1 MADKVP
7 VKGGYN
13 GGSLTGLAEYAT
25 GDTLGVAHGGTG
37 LAAVGANQLLT
48 GHNSSTTGALTSES
62 NLTFDGSTL
71 TVAGAADVSG
81 DLTAGTVNAD
91 GDTSAGDNAAIGYT
105 AAEGLILTGQGSTSD
120 VTIKNDADTTV
131 LSIPT
136 GTTALQLGVGGATN
150 GLINAAEAM
159 YFNIDS
165 DNNQTDRAFWFG
177 HNANTTSSTNL
188 VKITEDG
195 YIRMAG
201 AGIQF
206 NGDTAAAN
214 SLDDYEEGTWTA
226 VWKFGTTANTLGDN
240 AAWYT
245 KIGRTVIAHFRG
257 GLPGAPSGTGN
268 LAISGLPYTSLS
280 TTNFYYGTQIWA
292 NRITNIGDGI
302 VVDLGPN
309 STSAPI
315 QRMASSTSSDITPIT
330 NSDCTTGSQVRFTL
344 VYQT

>member
-37 LAAVGANQLLT
+37 VAAVGANQLLT

-62 NLTFDGSTL
+62 NLTFTGSHLGVNGTIGVGSDVADA
-71 TVAGAADVSG
+71 TQGVGVHICTADAGA
-81 DLTAGTVNAD
+81 TVNASNDELVLEGNTSVGMSLLTDSD
-91 GDTSAGDNAAIGYT
+91 GVARITWGHGSGTDAYSGQIGYY
-105 AAEGLILTGQGSTSD
+105 QGSDYMNFLTAS
-120 VTIKNDADTTV
+120 TERLRITND
-131 LSIPT
+131 
-136 GTTALQLGVGGATN
+136 G
-150 GLINAAEAM
+150 
-159 YFNIDS
+159 
-165 DNNQTDRAFWFG
+165 
-177 HNANTTSSTNL
+177 
-188 VKITEDG
+188 IT
-195 YIRMAG
+195 
-201 AGIQF
+201 F

-214 SLDDYEEGTWTA
+214 ALDDYEEGTWTA
-226 VWKFGTTANTLGDN
+226 VWKFGSTANTLGDN

-257 GLPGAPSGTGN
+257 GLPGSPSGSGALT
-268 LAISGLPYTSLS
+268 ISGLPYASVN

-302 VVDLGPN
+302 VADLGPN
-309 STSAPI
+309 STSVTI
-315 QRMASSTSSDITPIT
+315 QKMASSTSSDIAVIS
-330 NSDCTTGSQVRFTL
+330 NSDCTTGSQVRFTM